1 MSINRK
7 QKADLFML
15 LITIIWSG
23 TFIIIK
29 NALFDVPP
37 FLYTSLRF
45 FAATFI
51 GLVLWHK
58 QCRNITLQQWKQG
71 SILAIFFAL

>member
-45 FAATFI
+45 
-51 GLVLWHK
+51 LLLHV
-58 QCRNITLQQWKQG
+58 
-71 SILAIFFAL
+71 

>member
-29 NALFDVPP
+29 NALFDVPRLIHEDTP
-37 FLYTSLRF
+37 VIIQLLSEIGTIAINVFLF
-45 FAATFI
+45 
-51 GLVLWHK
+51 
-58 QCRNITLQQWKQG
+58 TL
-71 SILAIFFAL
+71 S